1 MDLWDMT
8 KLLFRR
14 WRISLP
20 LLIIALV
27 LVGVASQTVPP
38 DYSAKAHIQLI
49 PPPVVTGPDG
59 RQKPI
64 KNPWFDLG
72 YAALGN
78 AAMIDVTRQ
87 SVLKQMVADGLS
99 DNVTVTVDRVPLFE
113 IEAVGSSPEQATATA
128 QRMLTLIKEAVAE
141 RQASLQ
147 VAESDLITTLA
158 LDDGT
163 EVEVQNSKLMRVMVV
178 ALGAGLLLTAG
189 VTIAADALLR
199 RRARRRA
206 GAATEPPPA
215 AGEGAVRPAGGN
227 SAPGSSASF
236 DGQLNQAGTAA
247 RVGSGPAVGAVAP
260 RVPPQQPQAAAGD
273 RVGQPPR
280 REHPGA
286 ERPLRTDADP
296 RRPASASADATVVLP
311 VSHSNT
317 WPRGG
322 RTERP

>member
-1 MDLWDMT
+1 MT

-20 LLIIALV
+20 LLLTALV
-27 LVGVASQTVPP
+27 LVGVASQTVQP

-78 AAMIDVTRQ
+78 AAVIDVTRQ

-99 DNVTVTVDRVPLFE
+99 DNVTVAVDRVPLFE
-113 IEAVGSSPEQATATA
+113 IEAVGSSPAQATATA

-189 VTIAADALLR
+189 VTIAVDALLR

-206 GAATEPPPA
+206 GGGTEPPA
-215 AGEGAVRPAGGN
+215 AVGEGAGRPAAAAN
-227 SAPGSSASF
+227 PASAAASASF
-236 DGQLNQAGTAA
+236 DGQLNQVVGAAA
-247 RVGSGPAVGAVAP
+247 RVGPGSAVGAAAP
-260 RVPPQQPQAAAGD
+260 RVPPHQPGTASGD
-273 RVGQPPR
+273 RAGQPPR
-280 REHPGA
+280 RDHPGP
-286 ERPLRTDADP
+286 ERPLRGDADP

>member
-20 LLIIALV
+20 LLLTVLV
-27 LVGVASQTVPP
+27 LVGVASQTVKP

-49 PPPVVTGPDG
+49 PPPVVTLPDG
-59 RQKPI
+59 QQKPI

-72 YAALGN
+72 YVALGN

-99 DNVTVTVDRVPLFE
+99 DNVTVTMDRVPLFE
-113 IEAVGSSPEQATATA
+113 IETVGNSPEQATATA
-128 QRMLTLIKEAVAE
+128 QRMLALISEAVAG

-158 LDDGT
+158 IDDGT

-178 ALGAGLLLTAG
+178 ALGAGLLFTAG
-189 VTIAADALLR
+189 VTVAVDAWLR
-199 RRARRRA
+199 RRARRRTETGTGSADAEAEA
-206 GAATEPPPA
+206 GA
-215 AGEGAVRPAGGN
+215 RPATASP
-227 SAPGSSASF
+227 SAAPF
-236 DGQLNQAGTAA
+236 DGEITQVVGKVP
-247 RVGSGPAVGAVAP
+247 RVGPSPAVGASAP
-260 RVPPQQPQAAAGD
+260 RVAPQPTEVPTSDRGGQQPWRDRPAGD
-273 RVGQPPR
+273 QPAR
-280 REHPGA
+280 
-286 ERPLRTDADP
+286 RTDPDP

-311 VSHSNT
+311 VSHSTT

-322 RTERP
+322 RADRS